1 VDRRTLSRAQRA
13 PVSEEGMLSH
23 ARVNSK
29 SVRGAA
35 EGARVAAGSG
45 AGAGV
50 DTGVLVGSLGG
61 SATTGGGTSRVLN
74 TVSFPDMR
82 KIPPPTRP
90 ADFASRSCLASLND
104 DVSVGFGTAGSGA
117 GSIGVDFP
125 FPSKGGGGGVEGV
138 LETRRE
144 LMGFSRR
151 SLSSLVSWVTTGG

>member
-1 VDRRTLSRAQRA
+1 
-13 PVSEEGMLSH
+13 MLSH

-35 EGARVAAGSG
+35 KGARVAADPAC
-45 AGAGV
+45 AGGDAGV
-50 DTGVLVGSLGG
+50 RVGSLDD
-61 SATTGGGTSRVLN
+61 SATAGAGTSRVLN

-104 DVSVGFGTAGSGA
+104 DVSVGFGTAGSGSGA
-117 GSIGVDFP
+117 GSIAVDFP
-125 FPSKGGGGGVEGV
+125 FPSGGGGGGVEGV
-138 LETRRE
+138 WETRRE

-151 SLSSLVSWVTTGG
+151 SLPSLVSWVTMGG